1 MSIYVYVCMCLH
13 VKLNK
18 TYVELLEFE
27 NKAVKLQAVKC
38 LS

>member
-13 VKLNK
+13 VKLK
-18 TYVELLEFE
+18 TTYVELLELK
-27 NKAVKLQAVKC
+27 KAVKLQADKC